1 MFYAPWDRASQEA
14 RQTLIEVISLKQCH
28 PIRPPT
34 PTPNCSCI
42 PISPGR
48 GLLQAHGHPGGGGQ
62 LLVSQVRLRQ
72 GVWKQVAGDSFSSRH
87 ILPGPARGSSIQ
99 RPTQGGPDN
108 QVGFCCRSINLVNL
122 RQIRWVQ
129 DCRYPLTHLQSA
141 GHLSMLQV
149 SLICISR

>member
-34 PTPNCSCI
+34 RTSKFMV
-42 PISPGR
+42 ISPGR

-62 LLVSQVRLRQ
+62 LLVSKVRLRQ

-87 ILPGPARGSSIQ
+87 ILPGSARGSSIQ
-99 RPTQGGPDN
+99 GPTQGGPDN
-108 QVGFCCRSINLVNL
+108 QVGFCCQSINL